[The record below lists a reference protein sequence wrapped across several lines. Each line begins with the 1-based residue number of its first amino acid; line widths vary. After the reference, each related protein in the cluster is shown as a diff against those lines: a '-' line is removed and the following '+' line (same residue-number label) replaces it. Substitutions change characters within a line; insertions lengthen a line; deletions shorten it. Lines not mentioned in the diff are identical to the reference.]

1 MKRTIL
7 ACALASLPLFAEVT
21 TKSSTVVT
29 NVDGSGTITIDV
41 DGKKET
47 KTFKLGDS
55 KKDDAPAK
63 LEKVTFL
70 GVAPG
75 PVSDDLRAQLP
86 LKSGEGI
93 KVNHVAEG
101 SPASAAGIQEH
112 DILLRLDDQIL
123 VEPQQLKTLVKMH
136 KPGDEVR
143 ITLLRK
149 GERKELKAVLGETE
163 ERPQLENPWEMGRPF
178 KEWKGGSAPFLLQR
192 KGIVIGPDGK
202 SHTFDGGNLE
212 EFMES
217 TRKQL
222 ENSGLPKEQL
232 QSILETLE
240 NAVKDGKKALKG
252 LPEPKPDTKA
262 DTKPDK

>member
-7 ACALASLPLFAEVT
+7 ACTLASLPLFAEVT
-21 TKSSTVVT
+21 TQSSTIVT
-29 NVDGSGTITIDV
+29 NVDGTGTITIDV

-63 LEKVTFL
+63 PAKLEKITFL

-86 LKSGEGI
+86 LKPGEGI

-101 SPASAAGIQEH
+101 SPAASAGIKEH

-143 ITLLRK
+143 IILLRK
-149 GERKELKAVLGETE
+149 GEQKELKAVLAETE

-178 KEWKGGSAPFLLQR
+178 KEWKGGSMPFLLQQ

-202 SHTFDGGNLE
+202 SHTFDGANLDE
-212 EFMES
+212 ILES

-222 ENSGLPKEQL
+222 EKSGLPKEQL
-232 QSILETLE
+232 QSILETLK
-240 NAVKDGKKALKG
+240 NAMKDGKKSLKE
-252 LPEPKPDTKA
+252 PAEPKPDK
-262 DTKPDK
+262 

>member
-1 MKRTIL
+1 MKHTIL
-7 ACALASLPLFAEVT
+7 ACALASLPLFAEQNT
-21 TKSSTVVT
+21 QSSTIVT
-29 NVDGSGTITIDV
+29 NVDGTGTITIDV

-47 KTFKLGDS
+47 KTFRLGDS
-55 KKDDAPAK
+55 RKGEAPAK
-63 LEKVTFL
+63 LEKITYL

-86 LKSGEGI
+86 LKAGEGI

-101 SPASAAGIQEH
+101 SPASSAGIQEH
-112 DILLRLDDQIL
+112 DILLRLNDQIL

-149 GERKELKAVLGETE
+149 GEQKELKAVLAETE
-163 ERPQLENPWEMGRPF
+163 ERPQMENPWEMGRPF
-178 KEWKGGSAPFLLQR
+178 KDWKGGSMPFLLQR
-192 KGIVIGPDGK
+192 KGMVIGPDGK
-202 SHTFDGGNLE
+202 SHTFDGGNLDE
-212 EFMES
+212 ILDA

-222 ENSGLPKEQL
+222 EKSGLPKEQL

-240 NAVKDGKKALKG
+240 NAVKDGKKAFKDI
-252 LPEPKPDTKA
+252 PDPKPDA
-262 DTKPDK
+262 KPDK

>member
-7 ACALASLPLFAEVT
+7 ACTLASLPLFAEVT
-21 TKSSTVVT
+21 SQSSTVVT
-29 NVDGSGTITIDV
+29 NVDGTGTITIDV

-55 KKDDAPAK
+55 TKSDSPIK
-63 LEKVTFL
+63 LQKVTFL

-75 PVSDDLRAQLP
+75 PLSDDLRAHLP
-86 LKSGEGI
+86 LKAGEGI

-101 SPASAAGIQEH
+101 SPAASAGIQEH

-143 ITLLRK
+143 VTLLRK
-149 GERKELKAVLGETE
+149 GEQKELKAVLAETE
-163 ERPQLENPWEMGRPF
+163 ERPQLENLWEPGRPF
-178 KEWKGGSAPFLLQR
+178 REWKGGTVPFLLQQ

-202 SHTFDGGNLE
+202 SHTFDGANLDE
-212 EFMES
+212 ILES

-222 ENSGLPKEQL
+222 EKSGLPKEQL
-232 QSILETLE
+232 QSILETLR
-240 NAVKDGKKALKG
+240 NTMKDGKKMLKE
-252 LPEPKPDTKA
+252 LPEPKPDAKA
-262 DTKPDK
+262 DK